1 MDDFSPFVAD
11 TGTNGEGVGVP
22 LVDPRPGEPP
32 WPTVTWPPAH
42 DTLLEGPLAQLRLAR
57 PDDAEALFFALDH
70 EAVWRHVKGRPL
82 TSDELRQTVID
93 APSQGR
99 WMWVVE
105 SRGEIVGTTSFLD
118 VSPVDARLEIGFT
131 AYTPHVWG
139 TGVNVQCKLL
149 LMSWAFDESTFRR
162 VQMKTDIRNARS
174 QIAIARLGAQ
184 REGVLR
190 TYQRRQDGSIRDT
203 VMFSVL
209 AEEWPGVRARLTS
222 LLT

>member
-1 MDDFSPFVAD
+1 VVLDFD
-11 TGTNGEGVGVP
+11 E
-22 LVDPRPGEPP
+22 
-32 WPTVTWPPAH
+32 
-42 DTLLEGPLAQLRLAR
+42 
-57 PDDAEALFFALDH
+57 
-70 EAVWRHVKGRPL
+70 VWAHVKGRPA
-82 TSDELRQTVID
+82 SADDLRQTIIE

-105 SRGEIVGTTSFLD
+105 SRGEVVGSTSFLD

-131 AYTPHVWG
+131 AYTPQAWG
-139 TGVNVQCKLL
+139 TGINAQCKLL
-149 LMSWAFDESTFRR
+149 LMSWAFDEAIFRR
-162 VQMKTDIRNARS
+162 VQMKTDVRNARS

-190 TYQRRQDGSIRDT
+190 SYQRRQDGSIRDT

-209 AEEWPGVRARLTS
+209 VEEWPAVRARLTS